1 MFKLETEIK
10 AWREN
15 LERQKVGSGEV
26 LDELE
31 SHLRERM
38 EHLTSGLPV
47 AEAFQIATLELG
59 TGRSLKGE
67 FSKINGF
74 TRRVARWFLAKS
86 SLSLKLV
93 AAWLIF
99 RGLHEAHFP
108 LLGKILARPELEL
121 DGLVPWIL
129 FAALQIPV
137 GIGLFT
143 AKPFWRIAALLI
155 SGCRIYFLGSS
166 VISYGFYSSS
176 LSAPAIPIAQCL
188 NLAIYLWAGWVLAQ
202 SLRRGLAP
210 PRQTASR

>member
-1 MFKLETEIK
+1 MFDLESEIR

-15 LERQKVGSGEV
+15 LERQKVGDGEI

-67 FSKINGF
+67 FSKINGL
-74 TRRVARWFLAKS
+74 TRRVARWFLAKGS
-86 SLSLKLV
+86 VSLKLV

-121 DGLVPWIL
+121 GGLVPWIL
-129 FAALQIPV
+129 FAALQIPI

-143 AKPFWRIAALLI
+143 AKRFWLTAALFI
-155 SGCRIYFLGSS
+155 SGCRIYSLGSS
-166 VISYGFYSSS
+166 MISFGFNNASF
-176 LSAPAIPIAQCL
+176 SASTIPIVQCL

-202 SLRRGLAP
+202 SLRRNLFRPAK
-210 PRQTASR
+210 TT